1 MAAAVR
7 AAGCLPTLCG
17 LQAGHTWSRQLYRNT
32 FPAASILALKT
43 VLSNGPL
50 SSSGTRDSHH
60 FIGLTRA
67 LQTQC
72 CISSPSNLM
81 GQQYRAYSF
90 FTKLTADEL
99 WKGALAETGAGARKG
114 RGKRTKK
121 KRRKDLNRGQ
131 VIGEGR
137 RGFLW
142 PGLNAPLMREGAVQ
156 TIAQRSKEEQEK
168 VEADLVQQREEWDR
182 KRKMKVKRER
192 GWSGNT
198 WGGVSLGPPDPG
210 PNGETYDDF
219 DTRILE
225 VRNVFNMTAKEGRK
239 KSVRVLVAVGN
250 GRGAAG
256 FAVGKASERVD
267 AFRKAK
273 NRAVHYL
280 HYIERYEDHTI
291 FHDISLRF
299 KRTHIKMKKQ
309 PRGYGLRCHRAIIT
323 ICRLIGIKDMY
334 AKVSGS
340 VNMLNLTRG
349 LFHGL
354 SRQETH
360 QQLADKKSLHVV
372 EFREECGPL
381 PIVVASPQ
389 GALRKDP
396 EPEDE
401 VPDIKLDWQE
411 VRATQGMKRSVWSD
425 LKRAAT

>member
-1 MAAAVR
+1 MRYGLRRGPRVSHLRLRAGARRLTRSLAAGEGLDAAEGGGAARASAWRRRCALR
-7 AAGCLPTLCG
+7 AAFLRC
-17 LQAGHTWSRQLYRNT
+17 AGVSTGHFWCRQLSLNT
-32 FPAASILALKT
+32 FPTASVWALKT
-43 VLSNGPL
+43 TFSNGPL
-50 SSSGTRDSHH
+50 SLQGTRDSRCFTSLSH
-60 FIGLTRA
+60 A

-72 CISSPSNLM
+72 CISPPTSRS
-81 GQQYRAYSF
+81 GQQYTPYSF

-114 RGKRTKK
+114 RGKRSKK

-131 VIGEGR
+131 VIGE
-137 RGFLW
+137 
-142 PGLNAPLMREGAVQ
+142 
-156 TIAQRSKEEQEK
+156 
-168 VEADLVQQREEWDR
+168 
-182 KRKMKVKRER
+182 
-192 GWSGNT
+192 
-198 WGGVSLGPPDPG
+198 
-210 PNGETYDDF
+210 ETYEDF

-225 VRNVFNMTAKEGRK
+225 VRNVFNMTAKDGRK
-239 KSVRVLVAVGN
+239 RSVRVLVAVGN
-250 GRGAAG
+250 GQGAAG
-256 FAVGKASERVD
+256 FAIGKATERVD

-273 NRAVHYL
+273 NKAIHYL

-291 FHDISLRF
+291 FHDISLRY

-334 AKVSGS
+334 VKVSGS

-360 QQLADKKSLHVV
+360 QQLADKKGLHVV

-381 PIVVASPQ
+381 PILVASPR

-396 EPEDE
+396 EPEEE
-401 VPDIKLDWQE
+401 VPDIRLDWEE
-411 VRATQGMKRSVWSD
+411 VKATQGMKRSIWSD
-425 LKRAAT
+425 LKRAST

>member
-1 MAAAVR
+1 MAAVVR
-7 AAGCLPTLCG
+7 AASRLPALCG
-17 LQAGHTWSRQLYRNT
+17 VPAGRLRPRQLFLNT
-32 FPAASILALKT
+32 FPTTSTLALKT
-43 VLSNGPL
+43 ALGNGPL
-50 SSSGTRDSHH
+50 SSLGTRGNCHYTILAH
-60 FIGLTRA
+60 VLR
-67 LQTQC
+67 TQGC
-72 CISSPSNLM
+72 VNSPSNWM
-81 GQQYRAYSF
+81 GQQCRSSSF
-90 FTKLTADEL
+90 FNKLTADEL
-99 WKGALAETGAGARKG
+99 WKGALAESGAGARKG
-114 RGKRTKK
+114 RGKRVKK
-121 KRRKDLNRGQ
+121 RRRKDLNRGQ
-131 VIGEGR
+131 IIGEGR
-137 RGFLW
+137 SGFLW
-142 PGLNAPLMREGAVQ
+142 PGLNVPLMRNGAVQ
-156 TIAQRSKEEQEK
+156 TITQRSKEEQEK
-168 VEADLVQQREEWDR
+168 VEANMVQQREEWDR
-182 KRKMKVKRER
+182 KRKIKVKRER
-192 GWSGNT
+192 GWSGNS

-256 FAVGKASERVD
+256 FAVGKAAERMD

-280 HYIERYEDHTI
+280 HYVERYEDHTI

-323 ICRLIGIKDMY
+323 MCRLIGIKDMY

-340 VNMLNLTRG
+340 LNMLNLTRG
-349 LFHGL
+349 FFHGL
-354 SRQETH
+354 TSQETH
-360 QQLADKKSLHVV
+360 QQLADKKGLHVV

-381 PIVVASPQ
+381 PVVVASPQ

-401 VPDIKLDWQE
+401 VPDIKLDWE
-411 VRATQGMKRSVWSD
+411 DVKIAQGLKRSVWSG

>member
-7 AAGCLPTLCG
+7 AAGRLPALCG
-17 LQAGHTWSRQLYRNT
+17 VPAGHIWSRQLYLNT
-32 FPAASILALKT
+32 YPTASVLALKT
-43 VLSNGPL
+43 VLNNGPL
-50 SSSGTRDSHH
+50 SYPGTRNNHH
-60 FIGLTRA
+60 FISLTRA

-72 CISSPSNLM
+72 CISSSNNLM
-81 GQQYRAYSF
+81 GQQYRSYSF

-114 RGKRTKK
+114 RGKRSKK
-121 KRRKDLNRGQ
+121 KRKKDLNRGQ
-131 VIGEGR
+131 IIGEGR
-137 RGFLW
+137 HGFLW
-142 PGLNAPLMREGAVQ
+142 PGLNVPLMKEGAMQ

-168 VEADLVQQREEWDR
+168 VEADMIQQREEWDR
-182 KRKMKVKRER
+182 KRKMKIKRER

-210 PNGETYDDF
+210 PSGETYDDF

-256 FAVGKASERVD
+256 FAVGKATDRMD

-354 SRQETH
+354 SHQETH

-396 EPEDE
+396 ELEDE
-401 VPDIKLDWQE
+401 VPDIKLDWE
-411 VRATQGMKRSVWSD
+411 DVRAAQGMKRSVWSN

>member
-7 AAGCLPTLCG
+7 AVRYLSAQCGGSAGTLSPRG
-17 LQAGHTWSRQLYRNT
+17 A
-32 FPAASILALKT
+32 
-43 VLSNGPL
+43 
-50 SSSGTRDSHH
+50 RDDRH
-60 FIGLTRA
+60 FTSLRFA

-72 CISSPSNLM
+72 CISSPSRLI
-81 GQQYRAYSF
+81 GQQCRPYSF

-99 WKGALAETGAGARKG
+99 WRGALAETGAGARKG
-114 RGKRTKK
+114 RGKRSKK

-131 VIGEGR
+131 SIGEGHS
-137 RGFLW
+137 GFLW
-142 PGLNAPLMREGAVQ
+142 PGLNAPLMKNGAMQ
-156 TIAQRSKEEQEK
+156 TIAQRSKEEQKK
-168 VEADLVQQREEWDR
+168 VEADMLQQREEWDR
-182 KRKMKVKRER
+182 KRKIKVKRER

-210 PNGETYDDF
+210 PNGETYEDF

-239 KSVRVLVAVGN
+239 KSIRVLVAVGN
-250 GRGAAG
+250 GKGAAG
-256 FAVGKASERVD
+256 FAIGKATERVD

-273 NRAVHYL
+273 NRAIHYL

-299 KRTHIKMKKQ
+299 KRTHIRMKRQ
-309 PRGYGLRCHRAIIT
+309 PRGYGLHCHRAIIT

-340 VNMLNLTRG
+340 INMVNLTRG
-349 LFHGL
+349 LFQGL

-360 QQLADKKSLHVV
+360 QRLADKKGLHVV

-389 GALRKDP
+389 GALRKEP

-401 VPDIKLDWQE
+401 VSDVKLDWEE
-411 VRATQGMKRSVWSD
+411 VKAMQGMTRSVWLG

>member
-1 MAAAVR
+1 MVQTA
-7 AAGCLPTLCG
+7 LPK
-17 LQAGHTWSRQLYRNT
+17 H
-32 FPAASILALKT
+32 
-43 VLSNGPL
+43 LSNSFHFGIEDCSQQRHGHLTQSFIPSPTGPL
-50 SSSGTRDSHH
+50 ASPGTRDNHH
-60 FIGLTRA
+60 FSSLTCA
-67 LQTQC
+67 PQTLC
-72 CISSPSNLM
+72 CSSSPSNLM
-81 GQQYRAYSF
+81 GQQYRSYSF

-121 KRRKDLNRGQ
+121 KRKKDLNRGQ
-131 VIGEGR
+131 IIGEGR
-137 RGFLW
+137 HGFLW
-142 PGLNAPLMREGAVQ
+142 PGLNVPLMREGAVQ

-182 KRKMKVKRER
+182 KRKTKVKRER

-225 VRNVFNMTAKEGRK
+225 FIPFGSNPFEKFC
-239 KSVRVLVAVGN
+239 
-250 GRGAAG
+250 
-256 FAVGKASERVD
+256 FAVGKASDRMD

-334 AKVSGS
+334 AKISGS

-354 SRQETH
+354 SHQETH

-389 GALRKDP
+389 GVLRKDP

-401 VPDIKLDWQE
+401 VPDVKLDWDE
-411 VRATQGMKRSVWSD
+411 VKAAQGMKRSVWSN